1 MAWWTGE
8 AWAETENDV
17 LFSSR
22 HGGHATRS
30 RLVSLLPWA
39 ALLGAFVMTYAAL
52 RDSTSAWSVPAM
64 FFVFTGFISIRWWW
78 HGPAHVELTTGFL
91 TFAHDERPDGVWTVP
106 LASVRDVRVSRVW
119 PKWCERSRI
128 DVVLVDG
135 GRLVARGVAGADVLH
150 DLLVEHGVLTR
161 DRVTG

>member
-1 MAWWTGE
+1 MAWWTGTT
-8 AWAETENDV
+8 WAEPENDV

-22 HGGHATRS
+22 VGRHVWRA
-30 RLVSLLPWA
+30 RLVSLVPWA
-39 ALLGAFVMTYAAL
+39 ALLGAFLVVYAAA
-52 RDSTSAWSVPAM
+52 RDSTSVWSVPAV
-64 FFVFTGFISIRWWW
+64 FLVFTGFISIRWWW

-91 TFAHDERPDGVWTVP
+91 TFAHDERPHGVWTVP
-106 LASVRDVRVSRVW
+106 LASVRDVRVSRVL

-150 DLLVEHGVLTR
+150 DLLVERGVLTL
-161 DRVTG
+161 DRVAG